1 MRELVQ
7 YILLFIAL
15 LLMQVFVLNNIHI
28 AGLATP
34 FLYILFF
41 LKIPSEMSRNWS
53 IVLGFVFGL
62 LIDLFS
68 NTPGLFAFSTSLLAF
83 LRNPLI
89 YLYVPKDDVK
99 NGAPGYQNI
108 GVGAFLKLVITA
120 SFIFCA
126 SLFLVE
132 SFTLFN
138 LKLLLLKI
146 VSSTIFTFI
155 LITSIESINLIN
167 K

>member
-7 YILLFIAL
+7 YIFLFVAL
-15 LLMQVFVLNNIHI
+15 LLLQVFVLNNIHI
-28 AGLATP
+28 AGWATP

-41 LKIPSEMSRNWS
+41 LKLPTEMSRNWS
-53 IVLGFVFGL
+53 ITLGFIFGL
-62 LIDLFS
+62 IIDLFS
-68 NTPGLFAFSTSLLAF
+68 NTPGLFALSTAFLAF

-99 NGAPGYQNI
+99 NGAPSYQTI
-108 GVGAFLKLVITA
+108 GIGAFLKFAITA
-120 SFIFCA
+120 SLIFC
-126 SLFLVE
+126 FTIFFVE
-132 SFTLFN
+132 SFSLFN

-146 VSSTIFTFI
+146 VTSTILTFI
-155 LITSIESINLIN
+155 LIISIESIKPIN